1 VEKAGLEPEVHGE
14 SWRRCVCGRDCVSTK
29 EKNRKHGGR
38 GAEKTEPRAEAEQ
51 AKEKGADDEIVREFL
66 LESNE
71 NLDRLDRE
79 LVNLEKD
86 PGDRET
92 LSSIFRT
99 FHTIKGTCGFVG
111 FGKLE
116 SVAHAGESLLSLL
129 RDGAIELTPK
139 RTTALLSL
147 VDAVRQMLGS
157 IETSGNE
164 GERNDGE
171 LVETLKRLQKN
182 EEEKE
187 VKEVAEVK
195 EKENRER
202 VAVSKPENP
211 ESTEHAE
218 KSEESP
224 GPPKQLGKILVE
236 MGTVTPE
243 DVAYAVQKQLE
254 GDTRSLGEIMV
265 ERGMV
270 KTQDLMAA
278 VQVQQAAKS
287 LVSESSIRV
296 DVALLDRLM
305 NLVGELV
312 LARNQILQHTQDVQD
327 AGLVASGQRLN
338 LITSELQ
345 EGVMKT
351 RMQPIGNIWSKF
363 PRTVRDVAMSCGKS
377 VRIEMEGKETELDK
391 TIIEA
396 IKDPL
401 THLVRNSVDH
411 GIETPDKRVQA
422 GKTEEGLLLLRAYH
436 ESGQVEFEPA
446 GKLLGG
452 SGPGD
457 RGDQFCPSAGG
468 ESGDAECDSASAG
481 AADAAGFPEVILQ
494 TKFRKL
500 RPWRRAPPSL
510 RSLTSRMRLLSKTAA
525 RTSTLGWGSQNF
537 V

>member
-1 VEKAGLEPEVHGE
+1 MLERQVHGE
-14 SWRRCVCGRDCVSTK
+14 IGRACVYRRGCVGTR
-29 EKNRKHGGR
+29 EKNRKNGGR
-38 GAEKTEPRAEAEQ
+38 GVDKPGVSAEPEQ
-51 AKEKGADDEIVREFL
+51 VKEKGVEEEIVREFL

-79 LVNLEKD
+79 LLILEKEPKNRD
-86 PGDRET
+86 T

-99 FHTIKGTCGFVG
+99 MHTIKGTCGFLG

-116 SVAHAGESLLSLL
+116 SVAHAGENLLSLL
-129 RDGAIELTPK
+129 RDGAIELTPE

-157 IETSGNE
+157 IEAKGNE
-164 GERNDGE
+164 GERNDKR
-171 LVETLKRLQKN
+171 LVETLKRLQK
-182 EEEKE
+182 EGEGEE
-187 VKEVAEVK
+187 VKEAK
-195 EKENRER
+195 EKENPVRTG
-202 VAVSKPENP
+202 VSKPEIVDGAENAIRGTN
-211 ESTEHAE
+211 SGQADGTER
-218 KSEESP
+218 KEEAG

-254 GDTRSLGEIMV
+254 GDARSIGEILL

-270 KTQDLMAA
+270 RSQDLLAA
-278 VQVQQAAKS
+278 VQLQQASKS
-287 LVSESSIRV
+287 VVSESSIRV

-312 LARNQILQHTQDVQD
+312 LTRNQILQHTQGVQD
-327 AGLVASGQRLN
+327 ARLVASGQRLN

-363 PRTVRDVAMSCGKS
+363 PRTVRDVAMNCGKS
-377 VRIEMEGKETELDK
+377 MRIEMEGKETELDK

-411 GIETPDKRVQA
+411 GIETPDKRVRA
-422 GKTEEGLLLLRAYH
+422 GKTEEGLLVLRAYH
-436 ESGQVEFEPA
+436 EGGPVEFEPA
-446 GKLLGG
+446 GKRVGG
-452 SGPGD
+452 SGPGH
-457 RGDQFCPSAGG
+457 RG
-468 ESGDAECDSASAG
+468 E
-481 AADAAGFPEVILQ
+481 
-494 TKFRKL
+494 
-500 RPWRRAPPSL
+500 
-510 RSLTSRMRLLSKTAA
+510 
-525 RTSTLGWGSQNF
+525 
-537 V
+537 

>member
-1 VEKAGLEPEVHGE
+1 MG
-14 SWRRCVCGRDCVSTK
+14 TK

-38 GAEKTEPRAEAEQ
+38 SVEKPGPSAEAEQ
-51 AKEKGADDEIVREFL
+51 VKEAGVDDEIVREFL

-79 LVNLEKD
+79 LVNLEKY
-86 PGDRET
+86 PGDRDT

-99 FHTIKGTCGFVG
+99 IHTIKGTCGFLG

-116 SVAHAGESLLSLL
+116 GVAHAGENLLSLL
-129 RDGAIELTPK
+129 RDGAIGLTPE

-157 IETSGNE
+157 IETKGNE
-164 GERNDGE
+164 GERNDEG
-171 LVETLKRLQKN
+171 LVETLKRLQKEAQGKAVQELGAVQKFKEGAETREEKKDGVAAEKKLDADGAGSTLRERGAGQVESVGKKD
-182 EEEKE
+182 EEE
-187 VKEVAEVK
+187 A
-195 EKENRER
+195 
-202 VAVSKPENP
+202 
-211 ESTEHAE
+211 
-218 KSEESP
+218 

-254 GDTRSLGEIMV
+254 GDGRSIGEILL

-270 KTQDLMAA
+270 KSQDLIAA
-278 VQVQQAAKS
+278 VQVQQASKS
-287 LVSESSIRV
+287 AVSDSSIRV

-312 LARNQILQHTQDVQD
+312 LARNQILQHTQGVQN

-411 GIETPDKRVQA
+411 GIETPDKRVKA
-422 GKTEEGLLLLRAYH
+422 GKGEEGLLVLRAYH
-436 ESGQVEFEPA
+436 EGGQAEFEPA
-446 GKLLGG
+446 REQPGG
-452 SGPGD
+452 SRPGD
-457 RGDQFCPSAGG
+457 GGKQFCAGAD
-468 ESGDAECDSASAG
+468 SKPGDAECYGAG
-481 AADAAGFPEVILQ
+481 AGIAHVAGFSEVNQ
-494 TKFRKL
+494 KTKF
-500 RPWRRAPPSL
+500 A
-510 RSLTSRMRLLSKTAA
+510 TD
-525 RTSTLGWGSQNF
+525 
-537 V
+537 

>member
-1 VEKAGLEPEVHGE
+1 M
-14 SWRRCVCGRDCVSTK
+14 
-29 EKNRKHGGR
+29 
-38 GAEKTEPRAEAEQ
+38 
-51 AKEKGADDEIVREFL
+51 
-66 LESNE
+66 
-71 NLDRLDRE
+71 
-79 LVNLEKD
+79 
-86 PGDRET
+86 
-92 LSSIFRT
+92 
-99 FHTIKGTCGFVG
+99 
-111 FGKLE
+111 
-116 SVAHAGESLLSLL
+116 
-129 RDGAIELTPK
+129 
-139 RTTALLSL
+139 
-147 VDAVRQMLGS
+147 RQMLGS

-171 LVETLKRLQKN
+171 LVETLKRLQKDQ
-182 EEEKE
+182 EEKE
-187 VKEVAEVK
+187 VKEEEEVK
-195 EKENRER
+195 EKSEEAAAEKPVKAKSALRETSSGQ
-202 VAVSKPENP
+202 AGG
-211 ESTEHAE
+211 AE
-218 KSEESP
+218 KSEEAP

-254 GDTRSLGEIMV
+254 GDTRNLGEILV

-270 KTQDLMAA
+270 KSQDLMAA

-296 DVALLDRLM
+296 DVALLDQLM

-312 LARNQILQHTQDVQD
+312 LARNQILQHTQGVQD

-363 PRTVRDVAMSCGKS
+363 PRTVRDVAMSCGKE
-377 VRIEMEGKETELDK
+377 VRIEMEGKETEVDK

-436 ESGQVEFEPA
+436 EGGQVNLSQQENA
-446 GKLLGG
+446 LV
-452 SGPGD
+452 
-457 RGDQFCPSAGG
+457 
-468 ESGDAECDSASAG
+468 G
-481 AADAAGFPEVILQ
+481 ADLA
-494 TKFRKL
+494 
-500 RPWRRAPPSL
+500 
-510 RSLTSRMRLLSKTAA
+510 TAA
-525 RTSTLGWGSQNF
+525 SNFAQAQVANQVTLSATARVLGLPTPLDF
-537 V
+537 LK